1 MPEQLR
7 SLNKGPFHTMF
18 QLLLLT
24 GLLAFA
30 HPVFAD
36 TLGDGIQAYESGRY
50 SQSIQLL
57 TPLANQ
63 SNSQAQFHLGMMHY
77 HGQGFPED
85 EKLAVYWF
93 RKAALQGHAK
103 AMFELGNAYL
113 LGHEA
118 AKLVP
123 DPDREAALWYFQA
136 ASAGHAE
143 AQYHLGLLFLAGKGV
158 IESRKE
164 AMNWFKKA
172 AAQGHPEAKRAV
184 GRVESGK

>member
-1 MPEQLR
+1 
-7 SLNKGPFHTMF
+7 MF
-18 QLLLLT
+18 QFLFFT

-30 HPVFAD
+30 LPAAAD
-36 TLGDGIQAYESGRY
+36 SLGDGLQAYEAGRY
-50 SQSIQLL
+50 GQAIQLL

-63 SNSQAQFHLGMMHY
+63 SNSQAQFRLGMMHY
-77 HGQGFPED
+77 HGQGVPED
-85 EKLAVYWF
+85 EKLAVYWL
-93 RKAALQGHAK
+93 RKAAAQGHTE
-103 AMFELGNAYL
+103 AMFELGNAFL

-164 AMNWFKKA
+164 ALSWFRKA
-172 AAQGHPEAKRAV
+172 AAQDHGEAKRAI
-184 GRVESGK
+184 GRVAAGK

>member
-1 MPEQLR
+1 
-7 SLNKGPFHTMF
+7 MF
-18 QLLLLT
+18 QLLFLT
-24 GLLAFA
+24 CLLAFSLPA
-30 HPVFAD
+30 TAD
-36 TLGDGIQAYESGRY
+36 SLADGQRAYEAGRY
-50 SQSIQLL
+50 DQAVNLL

-63 SNSQAQFHLGMMHY
+63 SNSQAQFKLGMMHY
-77 HGQGFPED
+77 HGRGFPED
-85 EKLAVYWF
+85 EKQAIFWL
-93 RKAALQGHAK
+93 RKAAAQGHTG

-118 AKLVP
+118 PKLVP

-164 AMNWFKKA
+164 AMNWFRKA
-172 AAQGHPEAKRAV
+172 AVQGHVEARKAV
-184 GRVESGK
+184 GRVQSGK